1 MDANRGG
8 DGAPDRVS
16 ASIEALCLKGCRSVR
31 ESIARL
37 EQGHVL
43 PEVAA
48 LGPAERQA
56 VLKELRSIMA
66 VYGDACRLP

>member
-8 DGAPDRVS
+8 DGAPDPVG
-16 ASIEALCLKGCRSVR
+16 ASVEALCLKGCRSVL

-37 EQGHVL
+37 ERGESL

-48 LGPAERQA
+48 LGVAERTA
-56 VLKELRSIMA
+56 VLRELRSIMA

>member
-8 DGAPDRVS
+8 DGVPDRVQ
-16 ASIEALCLKGCRSVR
+16 ASVEALCLKGCRSVL

-37 EQGHVL
+37 ERGESL

-48 LGPAERQA
+48 LGVAERQA
-56 VLKELRSIMA
+56 VLGELRSIMA
-66 VYGDACRLP
+66 VYGDTCRLP